1 MPRIAYLGSAV
12 PLDLERR
19 MLGELGRDDVEVYEV
34 DSDNAGRPARGSLS
48 GADALVIEW
57 GKADARTF
65 VAAPQLRCVSM
76 MAIGHDNIDDAA
88 ATAHGCWVTNVPDYC
103 TYDVALHTLG
113 LIVDLYKK
121 ITWFDRQVRDGVW
134 DDMAGY
140 DAPRPQGQT
149 AGLVFFGSIA
159 QALTPMLKSIG
170 MEVMAYAPTK
180 SPAFLASHGVA
191 KAESLEELLE
201 KSDVVSLHC
210 PLVDVTRDII
220 CVRTLRLM
228 KPTAFFVNTSRGG
241 CVVEEDLAQALTDG
255 TIRAA
260 AVDVKRDETNAKSP
274 LVGLD
279 NCIVTPHCA
288 YHSSDSYTERRTR
301 ALKNALEA
309 LDGLKPGDAV
319 NELSLAG

>member
-12 PLDLERR
+12 PLDQERR
-19 MLGELGRDDVEVYEV
+19 MLKDLGRTDVEVYEV
-34 DSDNAGRPARGSLS
+34 DSDNAGRPQRGSLD

-65 VAAPQLRCVSM
+65 DDAPQLRCVSM
-76 MAIGHDNIDDAA
+76 MAIGHDNIDDRAA
-88 ATAHGCWVTNVPDYC
+88 SRHGCWVTNVPDYC

-113 LIVDLYKK
+113 LVVDLYKK

-159 QALTPMLKSIG
+159 QAVTPMLQAIG
-170 MEVMAYAPTK
+170 MNVMAYAPTK
-180 SPAFLASHGVA
+180 STAFLASHGVA
-191 KAESLEELLE
+191 KAQSLEELLQ

-210 PLVDVTRDII
+210 PLVDATRDII
-220 CVRTLRLM
+220 CSRTLHLM
-228 KPTAFFVNTSRGG
+228 KPTAFLVNTSRGG
-241 CVVEEDLAQALTDG
+241 CVVEDDLAEALSDG

-260 AVDVKRDETNAKSP
+260 AVDVKRDETNAQSP

-288 YHSSDSYTERRTR
+288 YHSSDSYTEMRTR
-301 ALKNALEA
+301 ALKNALQA
-309 LDGLKPGDAV
+309 LDGEKPEDAV

>member
-65 VAAPQLRCVSM
+65 EAAPQLRCVSM

-201 KSDVVSLHC
+201 VLDTISSPMLLGMCDVVVPFVQGEDPADYPLRLGDRMAHLH
-210 PLVDVTRDII
+210 LVDSDGGSETHLLPGEGRMDL
-220 CVRTLRLM
+220 RTLLYRFRE
-228 KPTAFFVNTSRGG
+228 AGY
-241 CVVEEDLAQALTDG
+241 DG
-255 TIRAA
+255 RATLELVTHYISDPSGA
-260 AVDVKRDETNAKSP
+260 A
-274 LVGLD
+274 
-279 NCIVTPHCA
+279 
-288 YHSSDSYTERRTR
+288 RT
-301 ALKNALEA
+301 ALEQA
-309 LDGLKPGDAV
+309 K
-319 NELSLAG
+319 ELLL

>member
-1 MPRIAYLGSAV
+1 M
-12 PLDLERR
+12 
-19 MLGELGRDDVEVYEV
+19 
-34 DSDNAGRPARGSLS
+34 
-48 GADALVIEW
+48 
-57 GKADARTF
+57 
-65 VAAPQLRCVSM
+65 
-76 MAIGHDNIDDAA
+76 
-88 ATAHGCWVTNVPDYC
+88 
-103 TYDVALHTLG
+103 
-113 LIVDLYKK
+113 
-121 ITWFDRQVRDGVW
+121 W

-159 QALTPMLKSIG
+159 QALTPMLGSIG
-170 MEVMAYAPTK
+170 MEVVAYAPTK
-180 SPAFLASHGVA
+180 SPAFLASHGVT

-220 CVRTLRLM
+220 CARTLRLM

-288 YHSSDSYTERRTR
+288 YHSSDSYTEMRTR